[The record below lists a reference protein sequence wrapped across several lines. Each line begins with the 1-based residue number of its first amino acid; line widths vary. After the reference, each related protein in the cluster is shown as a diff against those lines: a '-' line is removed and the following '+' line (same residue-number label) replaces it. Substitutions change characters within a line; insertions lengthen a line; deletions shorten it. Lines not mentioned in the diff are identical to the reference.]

1 MKTHVAMQKRNL
13 SIILF
18 SFLAISLQA
27 QIYDP
32 VTWDFRYEKKGE
44 NIYDLIFTANIQS
57 GSHIYSMDIPEGGP
71 IPTTFLIDSLLSYS
85 IDGKPFEVTHPE
97 EVFDEAFG
105 FKIKIFNKKAEF
117 RQKIIGKSPSFTV
130 KGEVD
135 FMSCNK
141 STCSPPKEVAFEVP
155 VGYGKKGAA
164 IEAGSRTTGS
174 QPLPPKRGILRFFIA
189 SFLLGLL
196 GVITPC
202 VYPMIPMTV
211 AFFTRG
217 SENRSKAI
225 LNAIIF
231 GISIVLIYAS
241 PGIIISLTGAG
252 AGFANALSTHW
263 IPNTIFFMLF
273 VLFAVSFFGAFE
285 MVLPNKWANNADSK
299 VDKGGLLAAFF
310 MALTTVIVSFSCT
323 GPIVGGLLV
332 EAARGD
338 VLRPTVGMFAFGLAF
353 ALPFTLFALFP
364 ALLTKLPRS
373 GGWLNSIKVV
383 LGFLML
389 AFSMKFL
396 MTIDSVYSLGLL
408 SRDLFLAVWIVLFS
422 LLGLYL
428 MGKIRFAHDSEL
440 EHIGPFRLF
449 LIIAVF
455 SFVFYLIPGLFGA
468 PLEGVAALLPPQE
481 TSWFS
486 RRSEASKNKTPILQ
500 GILPTN
506 VSALCSEPKYK
517 DLFEMPL
524 GLHGYFDLKQGLACA
539 KEQGKPALLD
549 FKGHACANCKLMEAK
564 VWSNPEILKRLR
576 ENFVIISLYE
586 DDRTVMPE
594 NEWFVSSVDGKMKK
608 TIGKQNEDLE
618 ITRFSTNALPLYVI
632 SDYDGNAIITPT
644 PTNLK
649 IEEYKTWLDNGL
661 KAFNSVKK

>member
-1 MKTHVAMQKRNL
+1 
-13 SIILF
+13 
-18 SFLAISLQA
+18 
-27 QIYDP
+27 
-32 VTWDFRYEKKGE
+32 
-44 NIYDLIFTANIQS
+44 
-57 GSHIYSMDIPEGGP
+57 
-71 IPTTFLIDSLLSYS
+71 
-85 IDGKPFEVTHPE
+85 
-97 EVFDEAFG
+97 
-105 FKIKIFNKKAEF
+105 
-117 RQKIIGKSPSFTV
+117 
-130 KGEVD
+130 
-135 FMSCNK
+135 
-141 STCSPPKEVAFEVP
+141 
-155 VGYGKKGAA
+155 
-164 IEAGSRTTGS
+164 
-174 QPLPPKRGILRFFIA
+174 
-189 SFLLGLL
+189 
-196 GVITPC
+196 
-202 VYPMIPMTV
+202 MTV

-285 MVLPNKWANNADSK
+285 LMLPNKWANNADSK
-299 VDKGGLLAAFF
+299 VDKGGLFAAFF

-323 GPIVGGLLV
+323 GPIIGGLLV

-338 VLRPTVGMFAFGLAF
+338 VLRPTIGMFAFGLAF

-383 LGFLML
+383 LAFLML

-428 MGKIRFAHDSEL
+428 MGKIRFAHDTEL
-440 EHIGPFRLF
+440 NHIGPFRLF
-449 LIIAVF
+449 LLIAVF

-468 PLEGVAALLPPQE
+468 PLKGVASLIPPQE

-486 RRSEASKNKTPILQ
+486 GRSETSESRTPVLQ
-500 GILPTN
+500 GILTPN
-506 VSALCSEPKYK
+506 ISVLCSEPKYK
-517 DLFEMPL
+517 DLFSMPL
-524 GLHGYFDLKQGLACA
+524 GLTGYFDLKQGLACA
-539 KEQGKPALLD
+539 KEQGKPAFLD

-564 VWSNPEILKRLR
+564 VWSDPEILKRLR
-576 ENFVIISLYE
+576 ENFVIISLYA
-586 DDRTVMPE
+586 DDRTVLSE
-594 NEWFVSSVDGKMKK
+594 NEWYVSSIDGKVKK
-608 TIGKQNEDLE
+608 SIGKQNEDLE
-618 ITRFSTNALPLYVI
+618 ITRFNTNALPLYVI
-632 SDYDGNAIITPT
+632 ADYDGNAVINPM
-644 PTNLK
+644 PTNLN
-649 IEEYKTWLDNGL
+649 IGEYKKWMDEGL
-661 KAFNSVKK
+661 SDFKIKLLK

>member
-1 MKTHVAMQKRNL
+1 MQKRNL
-13 SIILF
+13 LILLF
-18 SFLAISLQA
+18 SLLAITLQA

-32 VTWDFRYEKKGE
+32 VTWDFRYEQKDRNLYE
-44 NIYDLIFTANIQS
+44 LIFTANIDK
-57 GSHIYSMDIPEGGP
+57 GFHIFSTDIYKDGP
-71 IPTTFLIDSLLSYS
+71 IPTSIVIDSLAGYS
-85 IDGKPFEVTHPE
+85 IDGKPYEVTKPE

-105 FKIKIFNKKAEF
+105 FKIKIFHEKAEF
-117 RQKIIGKSPSFTV
+117 RQRIIGKSPSFVV
-130 KGEVD
+130 KGTVN
-135 FMSCNK
+135 FGSCNN
-141 STCSPPKEVAFEVP
+141 SVCSPPKEVGFEIQI
-155 VGYGKKGAA
+155 GTGKMNETRGAAESKITHSGIGSTKKG
-164 IEAGSRTTGS
+164 
-174 QPLPPKRGILRFFIA
+174 ILSFFLA

-217 SENRSKAI
+217 SENRSKAF
-225 LNAIIF
+225 LNAFIF
-231 GISIVLIYAS
+231 GLSIVIIYTS

-263 IPNTIFFMLF
+263 IPNTIFFILF

-285 MVLPNKWANNADSK
+285 MVLPNKWANSADSK
-299 VDKGGLLAAFF
+299 VDRGGLLAAFF

-323 GPIVGGLLV
+323 GPIIGGLLV

-364 ALLTKLPRS
+364 ALLTRLPKS

-408 SRDLFLAVWIVLFS
+408 SRDLYLAVWIVLFS

-428 MGKIRFAHDSEL
+428 MGKIKFAHDSNL
-440 EHIGPFRLF
+440 GHIGPFRLF

-455 SFVFYLIPGLFGA
+455 SFVLYLIPGLFGA
-468 PLEGVAALLPPQE
+468 PLKGVAALLPPQE
-481 TSWFS
+481 TSWFT
-486 RRSEASKNKTPILQ
+486 RHSESPENKTPALE
-500 GILPTN
+500 GIQPLK

-517 DLFEMPL
+517 SLFEMPL
-524 GLHGYFDLKQGLACA
+524 GLQGYFDLKQGLACA
-539 KEQGKPALLD
+539 REQGKPALID
-549 FKGHACANCKLMEAK
+549 FKGHACANCKRMEAK
-564 VWSNPEILKRLR
+564 VWSDPDILKRLR
-576 ENFVIISLYE
+576 ENFVIISLYA
-586 DDRTVMPE
+586 DDRTELPE
-594 NEWFVSSVDGKMKK
+594 NEWFVSSIDGKMKK
-608 TIGKQNEDLE
+608 TIGKQNEDIE

-632 SDYDGNAIITPT
+632 SDYDGKAVISPM
-644 PTNLK
+644 PTNLNA
-649 IEEYKTWLDNGL
+649 ENYKNWLDDGL
-661 KAFNSVKK
+661 KAFNSGKK

>member
-1 MKTHVAMQKRNL
+1 VKIHVGMFKRHL
-13 SIILF
+13 LILLF
-18 SFLAISLQA
+18 SLLALSLRS

-44 NIYDLIFTANIQS
+44 NIYELILTATIEN
-57 GSHIYSMDIPEGGP
+57 GSHIYSMDIPKGGP
-71 IPTTFLIDSLLSYS
+71 IPTTISIDSLSDYS
-85 IDGKPFEVTHPE
+85 VEGKPYEVTRPE

-105 FKIKIFNKKAEF
+105 FKIKIFNEKAEF
-117 RQKIIGKSPSFTV
+117 RQRIIGKSPSFMV
-130 KGEVD
+130 KGELD
-135 FMSCNK
+135 FMSCNN
-141 STCSPPKEVAFEVP
+141 STCSPPREVGFEIP
-155 VGYGKKGAA
+155 VGSVKSSETVIAANKIDGSGA
-164 IEAGSRTTGS
+164 
-174 QPLPPKRGILRFFIA
+174 LPPKKGMLRFFLA

-211 AFFTRG
+211 AFFARG

-225 LNAIIF
+225 INAFIF
-231 GISIVLIYAS
+231 GLSIVLIYTS

-263 IPNTIFFMLF
+263 IPNLIFFILF

-285 MVLPNKWANNADSK
+285 MVLPNKWASSADSK
-299 VDKGGLLAAFF
+299 VDKGGLLASFF

-323 GPIVGGLLV
+323 GPIIGGLLV

-364 ALLTKLPRS
+364 ALLSKLPKS

-396 MTIDSVYSLGLL
+396 ATIDSVYSLRLL

-422 LLGLYL
+422 LLGIYL
-428 MGKIRFAHDSEL
+428 MGKIKFAHDSDVPY
-440 EHIGPFRLF
+440 IGVFRLF
-449 LIIAVF
+449 LIIMVF
-455 SFVFYLIPGLFGA
+455 SFVIYLISGLFGA
-468 PLEGVAALLPPQE
+468 PLKRVAALLPPPE

-486 RRSEASKNKTPILQ
+486 NHSLKKETSASELKGFSIKASE
-500 GILPTN
+500 
-506 VSALCSEPKYK
+506 LCTRPKYG

-524 GLHGYFDLKQGLACA
+524 GLHGFFDLKQGLECA
-539 KEQGKPALLD
+539 KEQGKPALID
-549 FKGHACANCKLMEAK
+549 FKGHACANCKLMEAR
-564 VWSNPEILKRLR
+564 VWSDPEILKRLN
-576 ENFVIISLYE
+576 EDFVIISLYV
-586 DDRTVMPE
+586 DDRTELPE
-594 NEWFVSSVDGKMKK
+594 NEWFVSSFDRKVKK

-618 ITRFSTNALPLYVI
+618 ITKFNTNALPLYVVA
-632 SDYDGNAIITPT
+632 DYDGNAVIKPM

-649 IEEYKTWLDNGL
+649 IEEYKKWLDEGMAN
-661 KAFNSVKK
+661 FKK